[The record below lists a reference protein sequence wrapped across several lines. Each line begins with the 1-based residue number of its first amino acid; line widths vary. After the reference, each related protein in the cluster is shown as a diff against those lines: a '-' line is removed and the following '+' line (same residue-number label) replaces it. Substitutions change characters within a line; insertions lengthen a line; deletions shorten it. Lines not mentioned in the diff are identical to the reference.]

1 MPSLNVP
8 DAYAAALLSLHKI
21 GDDQFAA
28 VLDAID
34 ALGGPSGTHAF
45 AAAADAS
52 AQIGE
57 ETAETLLQVLLSIV
71 DHAERQQE
79 HPGGLIAE
87 IAASPD
93 LGLSDPD
100 QERLARR
107 VETLVGR
114 SPTRLL
120 HKSLSLLREHDSV
133 FLDGKI
139 VTDIRPVFGDE
150 VSDGAETAVL
160 THSLKIE
167 FVRAD
172 RRDYFYVAL
181 DQDDLLRMK
190 EAIDR
195 AIAKTASLTKTLK
208 SAGISTPTL
217 EG

>member
-1 MPSLNVP
+1 MPALNVP
-8 DAYAAALLSLHKI
+8 DAYVAALLSLHEI
-21 GDDQFAA
+21 DDDQFAA

-34 ALGGPSGTHAF
+34 ALRGPSGIPAF
-45 AAAADAS
+45 AKAAGAS

-57 ETAETLLQVLLSIV
+57 QTAETLLQVLLSIV
-71 DHAERQQE
+71 DYAEREQD

-93 LGLSDPD
+93 LGLAEPD
-100 QERLARR
+100 QARLAQR
-107 VETLVGR
+107 VQALATR

-120 HKSLSLLREHDSV
+120 HKSMSLLQEHDSL
-133 FLDGKI
+133 FLDTKI

-160 THSLKIE
+160 THSLKID
-167 FVRAD
+167 FVRAG

-208 SAGISTPTL
+208 SAGISTSTL